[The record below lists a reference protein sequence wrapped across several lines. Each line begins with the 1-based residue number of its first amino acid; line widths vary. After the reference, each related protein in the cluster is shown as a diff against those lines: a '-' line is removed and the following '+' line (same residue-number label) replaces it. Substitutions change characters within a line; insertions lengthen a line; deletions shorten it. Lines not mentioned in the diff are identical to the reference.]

1 MTKTIEIEV
10 PNGKRAEWVNN
21 VLTLVEDKPKDVT
34 ERIKTVND
42 AARELGK
49 DNIFVKQLAEAEC
62 NEELDAPDL
71 LAYLKLRVIT
81 AALNEGWTPQ
91 FTEDE
96 YRYYP
101 WFRLLTKEDYDNLS
115 EEDKGRVVGRAVYGA
130 GADGG
135 LVCAYAGS
143 VSSVSSASFGSRL
156 VFKTRELAEY
166 AGKQFI
172 DIWADFVFK
181 VSEE

>member
-1 MTKTIEIEV
+1 MTKTIKIEV

-42 AARELGK
+42 AARELGE

-81 AALNEGWTPQ
+81 AALNEGWAPQ

-96 YRYYP
+96 WRWYP

-115 EEDKGRVVGRAVYGA
+115 EEDNGRVVGRAHYSA
-130 GADGG
+130 NAYGG
-135 LVCAYAGS
+135 LVYANANY
-143 VSSVSSASFGSRL
+143 VSSYSDADVGSRL
-156 VFKTRELAEY
+156 VFKTQELAEY